1 MVGSFTRFSQLRSG
15 AKRAR
20 SCQRRGRHYRRAM
33 DIKIDG
39 QTFWER
45 LSKLHKSWTV
55 RAPSSCAALPSPQP
69 SAGAHRRRFCERE
82 QSSAPCLP

>member
-1 MVGSFTRFSQLRSG
+1 
-15 AKRAR
+15 
-20 SCQRRGRHYRRAM
+20 M

-69 SAGAHRRRFCERE
+69 SDGAPRRRFCERE
-82 QSSAPCLP
+82 AKLCALPALTRRARLMHAGWTWP

>member
-1 MVGSFTRFSQLRSG
+1 
-15 AKRAR
+15 
-20 SCQRRGRHYRRAM
+20 M

-69 SAGAHRRRFCERE
+69 SAGAHRRRFCERK